1 MNEAMKMS
9 FSLAVIVLLLG
20 ICRLG
25 DFCGVWGR
33 PWTDLKAAQKEKE
46 QFESPP
52 TLSPLSLFSY
62 KIKEERGEIFLYLI
76 AFRGC
81 LWHLSQN
88 IVNLARSP
96 PFCGF
101 VCQFV
106 KCPKRKGA
114 SWAPRLYFIFRVMSP
129 IGEQPPTH

>member
-1 MNEAMKMS
+1 MS
-9 FSLAVIVLLLG
+9 FSLVFIVLLLG
-20 ICRLG
+20 VCTLG
-25 DFCGVWGR
+25 DFCVVWGC
-33 PWTDLKAAQKEKE
+33 PWTDLKEAQKEKE
-46 QFESPP
+46 QLESPP
-52 TLSPLSLFSY
+52 TLSPLSLLRY
-62 KIKEERGEIFLYLI
+62 KIKEERGEIFPYLI

-81 LWHLSQN
+81 PWRLSQN

-114 SWAPRLYFIFRVMSP
+114 S
-129 IGEQPPTH
+129 